1 MTPHGQF
8 HAVNRLPSAAH
19 LHTQPG
25 VLRASRRICG
35 RWRADWTREC
45 LYLPA

>member
-19 LHTQPG
+19 LHTEPG
-25 VLRASRRICG
+25 VLRA
-35 RWRADWTREC
+35 
-45 LYLPA
+45 